1 MVLFLK
7 IISNLFQEDAL
18 DYLDTE
24 KVQDLVK
31 NYSQFISFPIYVGRE
46 KPAVAKVGFSYPL
59 WYLCLYCSFSQ
70 CEICILLLHD

>member
-24 KVQDLVK
+24 KVQELVK

-46 KPAVAKVGFSYPL
+46 KPAVAKVGFS
-59 WYLCLYCSFSQ
+59 
-70 CEICILLLHD
+70 

>member
-24 KVQDLVK
+24 KVQELVK
-31 NYSQFISFPIYVGRE
+31 NYSGSLSESYSFP
-46 KPAVAKVGFSYPL
+46 
-59 WYLCLYCSFSQ
+59 SQ
-70 CEICILLLHD
+70 KDIKSHVNKMT